1 MNADRGFTLVELAM
15 VMAIVAITL
24 SYSIPYARS
33 WIANTKI
40 RSAADSLQNGLRFT
54 QLEAAKRNQNVE
66 FVLTTSVPIASNV
79 GSLVASNSGS
89 NWVARVDTSAT
100 NTPSYVFLRGQSGSE
115 SAKGISVTLTGGGA
129 SYVSP
134 IIFTALGRVSGVT
147 SQIQIDFDDASLTD
161 DRPLRVIIS
170 PAGRV
175 KMCDPSKP
183 AGNAQACT

>member
-1 MNADRGFTLVELAM
+1 MNSERGFTLIELAM
-15 VMAIVAITL
+15 VMAIIAITL
-24 SYSIPYARS
+24 SYSVPYAKT

-79 GSLVASNSGS
+79 GSLVASSSGT

-100 NTPSYVFLRGQSGSE
+100 TTPSYVFLRGQSGTE
-115 SAKGISVTLTGGGA
+115 SAQGVSVTLTSG
-129 SYVSP
+129 SSP

-147 SQIQIDFDDASLTD
+147 SQIQIDFNDNSVTD
-161 DRPLRVIIS
+161 DRPLRVIVS
-170 PAGRV
+170 PAGRI